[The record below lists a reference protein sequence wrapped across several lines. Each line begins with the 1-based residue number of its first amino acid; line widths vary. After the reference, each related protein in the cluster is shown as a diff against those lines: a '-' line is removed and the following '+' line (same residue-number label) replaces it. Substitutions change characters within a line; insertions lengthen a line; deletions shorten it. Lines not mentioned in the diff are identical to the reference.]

1 MASIAPAP
9 VTLQAKPLA
18 PTTPAS
24 GQTLVTQSQQQQ
36 QHQPTQMKITMP
48 VAQGQ
53 QVSHNKASSGRKREC
68 IIESDLSDTKS
79 GCVK

>member
-18 PTTPAS
+18 PTTPAA

-36 QHQPTQMKITMP
+36 QHHQPTQMKLTMP

-53 QVSHNKASSGRKREC
+53 QVSNNKVPS
-68 IIESDLSDTKS
+68 
-79 GCVK
+79 